1 MTASRRR
8 LRAQGLAVAT
18 AIGVTAIAALPSAA
32 GAAESPRCDATS
44 LQLSLLGGDVIA
56 PIRAN
61 QKFTPC
67 ADDTKA
73 VANVPSLLGVVGVQA
88 VSASTNVDTTKLA
101 TSESRIAGARI
112 GVTGPLSDALT
123 GPLLNGPNSIVGQVD
138 GAVNGILGQLT
149 GNGGALSGV
158 LGSLP
163 ILGGLAVSGTDA
175 SAIRGGITSDLAGVL
190 RGILPDVLNADVINA
205 TAQAKCVNG
214 KARLS
219 GASQIAGLRILG
231 QTVDVNDAAGRVLSI
246 DTAALNLGQILS
258 VDEILK
264 GIRIQTTGALGAAL
278 QLVTGRADTNLYD
291 LLHSTDA
298 GVVGAVNSLLAGLS
312 GGQLTL
318 GRVLDAV
325 TAQLQ
330 PILNQINIP
339 LPAGLLRAQ
348 IVPKAQTTTGELLT
362 QQTLNLSVSA
372 LGQPVVGGTL
382 AQARV
387 STAAAGCAG
396 DGNGTGDDAVAGAGA
411 IKDPDRFSSPEAE
424 AVLQCSDRPA
434 QLIDVYGN
442 RGRTYVQGVAIRK
455 FVGKTAT
462 IYTRD
467 GNKRV
472 GKAKIRKTGLFSTR
486 VPLPRASVRNT
497 NTARYYAVV
506 GGKKTRALKFARRMK
521 VLGLSTRKGKV
532 TMRGQVVAPRFSS
545 QPTVLIK
552 QRVTCKRYKKVA
564 RVKPDARGN
573 FTVTFNAPSKKLG
586 AAIYRAETSVPANTV
601 STKSFRTYT
610 LPRPVGL

>member
-1 MTASRRR
+1 MSASRRVQ
-8 LRAQGLAVAT
+8 RAKGLAVAA
-18 AIGVTAIAALPSAA
+18 AIGVTAVAALPSAA
-32 GAAESPRCDATS
+32 GAAESARCDATS
-44 LQLSLLGGDVIA
+44 LSLQLLGGDAITPV
-56 PIRAN
+56 RAN

-73 VANVPSLLGVVGVQA
+73 VANVPSLLGIAGVQA
-88 VSASTNVDTTKLA
+88 VSASTKVDTTKLA
-101 TSESRIAGARI
+101 TSESRIAGARVAI
-112 GVTGPLSDALT
+112 TGPLTDALT

-138 GAVNGILGQLT
+138 GAVNGILGQLNA
-149 GNGGALSGV
+149 NGGALSNLLNGV
-158 LGSLP
+158 LG
-163 ILGGLAVSGTDA
+163 GLNVTGVDG
-175 SAIRGGITSDLAGVL
+175 SAIQGGITSDLAGVL

-214 KARLS
+214 KAQLS

-231 QTVDVNDAAGRVLSI
+231 QTVDVNDAANRVLSI

-258 VDEILK
+258 VDDILK
-264 GIRIQTTGALGAAL
+264 GIKVQTTGPLGLVL
-278 QLVTGRADTNLYD
+278 QAVIGKSETNLYD
-291 LLHSTDA
+291 LLRSQDK
-298 GVVGAVNSLLAGLS
+298 GVVDAVNDLLAGLS
-312 GGQLTL
+312 GGQTAGSL
-318 GRVLDAV
+318 VSAI

-348 IVPKAQTTTGELLT
+348 IVPKSQTTTGELLT
-362 QQTLNLSVSA
+362 QQTLTLSVSA
-372 LGQPVVGGTL
+372 LGQPVVAGTL

-387 STAAAGCAG
+387 STAAAGC
-396 DGNGTGDDAVAGAGA
+396 DDDAVAGAGA
-411 IKDPDRFSSPEAE
+411 IKDPDKFSSPEAE
-424 AVLQCSDRPA
+424 AVLQCSNRPA
-434 QLIDVYGN
+434 QLIDVYGTG
-442 RGRTYVQGVAIRK
+442 GRTYVQGVAIRK
-455 FVGKTAT
+455 FVGKTAA

-532 TMRGQVVAPRFSS
+532 TMKGQVVAPRFSA

-573 FTVTFNAPSKKLG
+573 FTVTFKAPSKKLG

>member
-8 LRAQGLAVAT
+8 TRAQGLAIAT
-18 AIGVTAIAALPSAA
+18 AIGFTAVAALPSAA
-32 GAAESPRCDATS
+32 SAAESPRCDATT
-44 LQLSLLGGDVIA
+44 LQLQLLGGDVIA

-67 ADDTKA
+67 ADDTRA
-73 VANVPSLLGVVGVQA
+73 VANVPSLLGIVGVQA
-88 VSASTNVDTTKLA
+88 VSASTDVDTTKQA
-101 TSESRIAGARI
+101 TSESRIAGAKI
-112 GVTGPLSDALT
+112 GITGPLSDALT

-138 GAVNGILGQLT
+138 GAVNGVLGQLT
-149 GNGGALSGV
+149 GNGGPLAGL
-158 LGSLP
+158 LNSL
-163 ILGGLAVSGTDA
+163 LGGLQISGTD
-175 SAIRGGITSDLAGVL
+175 SAALQAGLTSNLAGVL
-190 RGILPDVLNADVINA
+190 RGALPDVLNADVINA

-214 KARLS
+214 KAQLS

-231 QTVDVNDAAGRVLSI
+231 QTVDVNDAANRVLSI

-258 VDEILK
+258 VDDLLR
-264 GIRIQTTGALGAAL
+264 GIKLETTGALGGVL
-278 QLVTGRADTNLYD
+278 QLVTGTSNTNLYD
-291 LLHSTDA
+291 LLRTQNPS
-298 GVVGAVNSLLAGLS
+298 VVGVLNTVLVTLTGRTAGDLLAL
-312 GGQLTL
+312 
-318 GRVLDAV
+318 V
-325 TAQLQ
+325 TSQLQ
-330 PILNQINIP
+330 PVLNQINIP

-362 QQTLNLSVSA
+362 QQTLGLSVSV

-387 STAAAGCAG
+387 STAAAGC
-396 DGNGTGDDAVAGAGA
+396 DDDAVAGAGA
-411 IKDPDRFSSPEAE
+411 IKDPEKFSSPEAE
-424 AVLQCSDRPA
+424 AVLQCSNRPA
-434 QLIDVYGN
+434 QLIDVYGTN
-442 RGRTYVQGVAIRK
+442 GRTYVQGVAIRK
-455 FVGKTAT
+455 FVGKTAA

-521 VLGLSTRKGKV
+521 VLGLTTRKGKV
-532 TMRGQVVAPRFSS
+532 TMKGQVVAPRFSA

-564 RVKPDARGN
+564 RVNPDARGN
-573 FTVTFNAPSKKLG
+573 FTVTFKAPSKKLG
-586 AAIYRAETSVPANTV
+586 AAIYRAETSVPANAV

>member
-1 MTASRRR
+1 MTTSRRR
-8 LRAQGLAVAT
+8 TRAQGLAIAT
-18 AIGVTAIAALPSAA
+18 AIGFTAVAALPSAA
-32 GAAESPRCDATS
+32 SAAESPRCDATT
-44 LQLSLLGGDVIA
+44 LQLQLLGGDVIA

-73 VANVPSLLGVVGVQA
+73 VANVPSLLGIVGVQA
-88 VSASTNVDTTKLA
+88 VSASTNVDTTKQA
-101 TSESRIAGARI
+101 TSESRIAGAKI
-112 GVTGPLSDALT
+112 GITGPLSDALT

-149 GNGGALSGV
+149 ANGGPLSG
-158 LGSLP
+158 LLSNIPL
-163 ILGGLAVSGTDA
+163 LGGLVVSGTDGA
-175 SAIRGGITSDLAGVL
+175 ALQGGITSDLAGVL
-190 RGILPDVLNADVINA
+190 RGALPDVLNADVINA

-214 KARLS
+214 KAQLS

-231 QTVDVNDAAGRVLSI
+231 QTVDVNDAANRVLSI

-258 VDEILK
+258 VDDILR
-264 GIRIQTTGALGAAL
+264 GIKVQTSGTLGLIVQA
-278 QLVTGRADTNLYD
+278 VIGKSETNLYD
-291 LLHSTDA
+291 LLRTQDPSI
-298 GVVGAVNSLLAGLS
+298 VGAVNQLLAGLT
-312 GGQLTL
+312 GGQTAGSLL
-318 GRVLDAV
+318 GAI

-348 IVPKAQTTTGELLT
+348 IVPKAQTTAGELLT
-362 QQTLNLSVSA
+362 QQTLGLSVSV

-387 STAAAGCAG
+387 STAAAGC
-396 DGNGTGDDAVAGAGA
+396 DDDAVAGAGA
-411 IKDPDRFSSPEAE
+411 IKDPEKFSSPEAE
-424 AVLQCSDRPA
+424 AVLQCSNRPA
-434 QLIDVYGN
+434 QLIDVYGTN
-442 RGRTYVQGVAIRK
+442 GRTYVQGVAIRK
-455 FVGKTAT
+455 FVGKTAA

-521 VLGLSTRKGKV
+521 VLGLTTRKGKV
-532 TMRGQVVAPRFSS
+532 TMKGQVVAPRFSA

-564 RVKPDARGN
+564 RVNPDARGN
-573 FTVTFNAPSKKLG
+573 FTVTFKAPSKKLG
-586 AAIYRAETSVPANTV
+586 AAIYRAETSVPANAV

>member
-1 MTASRRR
+1 MSATRRR
-8 LRAQGLAVAT
+8 LRASGLAVAA
-18 AIGVTAIAALPSAA
+18 AIGVSAVAALPSTA
-32 GAAESPRCDATS
+32 GAAESARCDATS
-44 LQLSLLGGDVIA
+44 LQLTLLGGDAITPV
-56 PIRAN
+56 RAN
-61 QKFTPC
+61 QAFTPC
-67 ADDTKA
+67 ADDAKSL
-73 VANVPSLLGVVGVQA
+73 ANIPSLLGIAGVQA
-88 VSASTNVDTTKLA
+88 VSASTDVEKTERA
-101 TSESRIAGARI
+101 TSQSRIAGARVGI
-112 GVTGPLSDALT
+112 TGPLSDALT

-149 GNGGALSGV
+149 AGSGALGGV

-163 ILGGLAVSGTDA
+163 VLGGLSIPGIDA
-175 SAIRGGITSDLAGVL
+175 TAIQGGFTSDLAGVL

-205 TAQAKCVNG
+205 TAQAKCVSG
-214 KARLS
+214 KAQLS

-264 GIRIQTTGALGAAL
+264 GIKVQTSGALGAAL
-278 QLVTGRADTNLYD
+278 QLVTGSANTNLYD

-298 GVVGAVNSLLAGLS
+298 GVIGALNAVISTLS
-312 GGQLTL
+312 GGQTL
-318 GRVLDAV
+318 GTVLDAV
-325 TAQLQ
+325 TSQLQ

-362 QQTLNLSVSA
+362 QQTLGVYVSV
-372 LGQPVVGGTL
+372 LGQPVVGGIL

-387 STAAAGCAG
+387 SSAAAGCA
-396 DGNGTGDDAVAGAGA
+396 DDVAGAGA
-411 IKDPDRFSSPEAE
+411 IKDPEKFSSPEAE
-424 AVLQCSDRPA
+424 AVLQCSNRPA

-442 RGRTYVQGVAIRK
+442 RGQTYVQGVAIRK
-455 FVGKTAT
+455 YVGKTAT

-472 GKAKIRKTGLFSTR
+472 GKAKVRKTGLFSTR
-486 VPLPRASVRNT
+486 VPLPRAAVRNT

-521 VLGLSTRKGKV
+521 VLSLTTRKGKV
-532 TMRGQVVAPRFSS
+532 TMKGQVVAPRFSS

-552 QRVTCKRYKKVA
+552 QRVSCKRYKKVA
-564 RVKPDARGN
+564 RVNPDARGN
-573 FTVTFNAPSKKLG
+573 FSVTFKAPSKKLG

-601 STKSFRTYT
+601 STKPFRTYT